1 MGSDYRKFFARR
13 EGLGLRVRSVL
24 PGDADLAREGA
35 LAAETAA
42 WPAATAT
49 ASAIR
54 LSIIIPTFRR
64 PPILRAAIE
73 SCQRQTYAG
82 AAEIVV
88 VDNCPVASA
97 RDVAARLGQ
106 GARIPLRYVHE
117 ARPGVSFARNAGV
130 KAAAGHYVA
139 FLDDDEVAA
148 PEWAEA
154 LLRHTSAGAQAV
166 FGPVVPSFEMLGDC
180 PEAATRLF
188 TRRLRAR
195 DGEDV
200 THLRAY
206 LGTGNSLFDKA
217 ACFPELDPFATDL
230 SALGGEDTEFL
241 AALVGRGIRLT
252 WAAGAVVTE
261 HVPADRVTLDSL
273 ASRHFRNGQI
283 RSLVCFRKGGL
294 AQLEGFAW
302 MGIGLSQAA
311 GFGLASLALAP
322 FRPQLAR
329 YYRLKAHGGA
339 GKVAW
344 MRPFWKVSYGHAMAR
359 GESEIATAIPSDGPD
374 PLVSIIVVSYRTRE
388 MTLECLRSVKRET
401 RRASYE
407 LLVVDN
413 ASNDGSAEAIA
424 KEFPDIR
431 LMALG
436 SNVGFAQGN
445 NIAAREAKGKYLLL
459 LNPDT
464 VVLDGAIDRLV
475 AFAHAR
481 ADAGIWGG
489 RTLYGDGSLNPTSC
503 WHRMTLW
510 NVFCRTA
517 GMAALF
523 PRSEFFNSE
532 AYGGWDR
539 STEREVDVVTG
550 CFLLIG
556 RELWERL
563 GGFDPKF
570 FMYGEEADL
579 CLRAAKLGA
588 RPAVTPQ
595 ATIVHYGGASEQAE
609 TEKTIRLLAAK
620 AELIKRHWPPPSRRI
635 GLFLFSLWP
644 LTRAIAVSSAALTL
658 GGAPRQARAETWWQ
672 VWQRRRSWRLGYP

>member
-1 MGSDYRKFFARR
+1 MGSDSRKYVAPR
-13 EGLGLRVRSVL
+13 EGLGLRARS
-24 PGDADLAREGA
+24 ALAGPANAGFTREGA
-35 LAAETAA
+35 SAAETAA
-42 WPAATAT
+42 GPAAAPAT
-49 ASAIR
+49 PAVR

-64 PPILRAAIE
+64 PSVLRTAIE

-82 AAEIVV
+82 ATEIVV
-88 VDNCPVASA
+88 VDNCPLASAGEVVAS
-97 RDVAARLGQ
+97 LGQ
-106 GARIPLRYVHE
+106 GSRISLRYVHE

-130 KAAAGHYVA
+130 RAAAGRYVA
-139 FLDDDEVAA
+139 FIDDDEVAA
-148 PEWAEA
+148 PGWAEA
-154 LLRHTSAGAQAV
+154 LMRHASTGAEAV
-166 FGPVVPSFEMLGDC
+166 FGPVVPSFERPGDC
-180 PEAATRLF
+180 PEAAARLF
-188 TRRLRAR
+188 TRRLQAR

-206 LGTGNSLFDKA
+206 LGTGNSLFEKA
-217 ACFPELDPFATDL
+217 TCFRDPDPFATDL

-241 AALVGRGIRLT
+241 AALVGRGVRLT
-252 WAAGAVVTE
+252 WAADAAVTE
-261 HVPADRVTLDSL
+261 HVPAERVTLDSL

-302 MGIGLSQAA
+302 MGVGLAQAT

-339 GKVAW
+339 GKIAW
-344 MRPFWKVSYGHAMAR
+344 MRPFWKASYGSATAR
-359 GESEIATAIPSDGPD
+359 GGPDSQTEAAVPSNGPD

-401 RRASYE
+401 HRASYE

-424 KEFPDIR
+424 KEFPDVR

-445 NIAAREAKGKYLLL
+445 NIAAREARGRYLLL

-475 AFAHAR
+475 AFAHTR
-481 ADAGIWGG
+481 PQAGIWGG

-510 NVFCRTA
+510 NVFCRTT

-579 CLRAAKLGA
+579 CLRAAKVGA
-588 RPAVTPQ
+588 KPVVTPH

-620 AELIKRHWPPPSRRI
+620 AELIKRHWPWPSRQI

-644 LTRAIAVSSAALTL
+644 LTRAIALTL

-672 VWQRRRSWRLGYP
+672 VWQRRRSWRLGYR